1 MLSTHTNITTRVD
14 ASRAISSQIYSWRR
28 SANLP
33 LNQDLH
39 TTHPF
44 PETVNK
50 NCVPGDRSAASPG
63 GVRIGTPA
71 MTTRG
76 LVEADMVQIGEVI
89 SWLTGSATPLLLPL
103 PSISTSPSYHTSR
116 PVPPPRVRDWRQA
129 PGGPQEARGLRAG
142 HGGQRRD
149 RGACQRGQGLRHYVR
164 YAWLRG
170 FVGQSARSASWLS
183 NCLGQTGTP
192 TAPKVLQPIARV
204 SLFTHLYRLLTYS
217 SAATLPYQMKY
228 NTI

>member
-33 LNQDLH
+33 LNQNLH

-142 HGGQRRD
+142 YGGQRRD
-149 RGACQRGQGLRHYVR
+149 RGACRRGQGLRHFVP

-170 FVGQSARSASWLS
+170 FVGQSACAAHIPP
-183 NCLGQTGTP
+183 TP
-192 TAPKVLQPIARV
+192 SCI
-204 SLFTHLYRLLTYS
+204 HLPSPPRPHTTRCSDDTLHTPQHLNRLLTYFFI
-217 SAATLPYQMKY
+217 ATRR
-228 NTI
+228 NR